1 MRYKFRYLLA
11 FILLWVSS
19 AFTCGQISLEPL
31 VRDLLVR
38 VQALEERSAEDVV
51 VIDSNGTAVG
61 KLVDGL
67 NLQYLPIPLPQLDP
81 WEPPSVAAGTSFPG
95 PVTGAVPQ
103 LSQGNRQKQ
112 CLLRYARLP
121 RDRCVH
127 QRTMWPTPPIVSN

>member
-67 NLQYLPIPLPQLDP
+67 NLSAYSLASAGGPR
-81 WEPPSVAAGTSFPG
+81 PSQGPG
-95 PVTGAVPQ
+95 KDVPQ
-103 LSQGNRQKQ
+103 PELPDTSIVLQAQDRPRSIPQRHEFLSNFSDCKI
-112 CLLRYARLP
+112 
-121 RDRCVH
+121 DD
-127 QRTMWPTPPIVSN
+127 